1 MVRTPGGP
9 LTFRHGCRW
18 TQAHLWL
25 AFACGRKHIPSAVL
39 PHPGAGVPVHKRR
52 LVPQANP
59 CGNALQAC
67 SEPVWGRPLPR
78 RPRAGRWPPSP
89 RGRHR
94 LCLPAACGAPA
105 TMAASLTAA
114 RDRLAVMHAEN
125 LSVAAAFD
133 LSYADLTPR
142 QQRLFRR
149 LGLILGADFDARA
162 TAALDDTS
170 LDTARRGL
178 DELYDQH
185 LITEPAPGRYQLHDL
200 LREYA
205 RTLAAADAPAESEAA
220 TTRLLDYYLHTALAA
235 GQHIVRS
242 RLPVGPLPPARPPP
256 CAPPLSTP
264 GQAAVWLEA
273 ER

>member
-94 LCLPAACGAPA
+94 LCLPAACGAPGFCTCGRDFCLGRA
-105 TMAASLTAA
+105 DGSPVHWLAIAKHCLGYISHHNAADHTRSADENPSGGGHDKPERNPDPPEQIPFALIASPRQLDRGPRVQAAPPVPRSLSSSGHQSSPWG
-114 RDRLAVMHAEN
+114 RN
-125 LSVAAAFD
+125 LSD
-133 LSYADLTPR
+133 YKT
-142 QQRLFRR
+142 
-149 LGLILGADFDARA
+149 
-162 TAALDDTS
+162 
-170 LDTARRGL
+170 
-178 DELYDQH
+178 
-185 LITEPAPGRYQLHDL
+185 HD
-200 LREYA
+200 
-205 RTLAAADAPAESEAA
+205 
-220 TTRLLDYYLHTALAA
+220 
-235 GQHIVRS
+235 
-242 RLPVGPLPPARPPP
+242 RP
-256 CAPPLSTP
+256 
-264 GQAAVWLEA
+264 
-273 ER
+273 